1 MTDDPADVLQRLYDS
16 EINARIEWVWDG
28 GVKWCL
34 GDEYSGGKAEG
45 KAATVA
51 LAVLELAKTA
61 VQHYPKSDFATWW
74 KARSEKSWR
83 HGDGT

>member
-1 MTDDPADVLQRLYDS
+1 MTDDPAEVLQRLYDS
-16 EINARIEWVWDG
+16 EMNARIEWVWDG
-28 GVKWCL
+28 GVKWRL
-34 GDEYSGGKAEG
+34 GDEYSGWKAEG

-74 KARSEKSWR
+74 KAMSEKSWR
-83 HGDGT
+83 QP